1 MSLASRV
8 RRSVGTGGFG
18 AMLLALP
25 LSLRQ
30 PADLSPCPPDAMRI
44 ASVCMDRYEASV
56 WEIPTAGGRRNRM
69 LITKIQN
76 GTAQL
81 ADLIAGGATQKGL
94 AGGDYPCNAD
104 GQNCVGRIF
113 AVSLRGVTP
122 SAYVSWFQAQQAC
135 ANSGKRLPT
144 NTEWQMA
151 VAGTPDGSRGD
162 DGATDCN
169 TGSVFTA
176 APTGSRQRCHSGWG
190 VYDMV
195 GNVSEWVGDWVPLS
209 TTCGSWPGR
218 DDAQCFAGAA
228 TTGEPGALIRGGN
241 YNDESNA
248 GPLAIGG
255 VNPPSF
261 SYYSGGSVGFRCA
274 R

>member
-1 MSLASRV
+1 MNATSKALQVVEAGA
-8 RRSVGTGGFG
+8 VGFV
-18 AMLLALP
+18 LLAAP
-25 LSLRQ
+25 VWIGRPGDP
-30 PADLSPCPPDAMRI
+30 PACPPDAVK
-44 ASVCMDRYEASV
+44 AGSVCMDKYEASV
-56 WEIPTAGGRRNRM
+56 WEVPTAGGSRNRG
-69 LITKIQN
+69 LISKIQN
-76 GTAQL
+76 GTVRL

-94 AGGDYPCNAD
+94 AGGDYPCTTD
-104 GQNCVGRIF
+104 GQDCVGRIF
-113 AVSLRGVTP
+113 AVSIRGVTP

-135 ANSGKRLPT
+135 GDSGKRLPS
-144 NTEWQMA
+144 NAEWQMA
-151 VAGTPDGSRGD
+151 VAGTPDGSAGD

-169 TGSVFTA
+169 TYSALAGVA
-176 APTGSRQRCHSGWG
+176 TGSRSKCHSGWG

-195 GNVSEWVGDWVPLS
+195 GNVDEWVADWIPLS
-209 TTCGSWPGR
+209 TTCGSWAGR
-218 DDAQCFAGAA
+218 SDLQCLAGAA

-241 YNDESNA
+241 YGDGSSA